1 MTPTVL
7 KLSDAVDQRDVVHQ
21 AVEALSSGK
30 IVALPTETVYGLAAS
45 ALRTDAVTRLTQI
58 KGRSPGKSLSF
69 AIKSYDDALDYVPSM
84 CPLARR
90 LARRC
95 WPGPMTLV
103 LEDSHPDSVLR
114 RLPEEV
120 LQLAMPL
127 GTVGLRVP
135 AHETTLAVLRLLA
148 GPIVLTSANLSDE
161 SDCVEADQIIEQ
173 LGDEID
179 LILDDGK
186 SRYGQPSSVVKVT
199 DNKTEMLRCGV
210 IDDSTLD
217 QLSGFIAIVVCTGN
231 TCRSPMGEAILR
243 KLIAEK
249 LECEVDQLE
258 KHGVTVMSAGIA
270 AMSGGSAAGQAI
282 DVMNQQGID
291 ITQHTSQPLTDR
303 LVQFADYIFTM
314 TGGHRNAIVNA
325 WPETASRTHLVRRDN
340 SDVSDPIGQS
350 VGVYQSTADQIESNF
365 KEWVSEIDFSTFT
378 K

>member
-1 MTPTVL
+1 MPTVL

-58 KGRSPGKSLSF
+58 KGRPPGKSLSF
-69 AIKSYDDALDYVPSM
+69 AIKSYDDALDYVPTM

-103 LEDSHPDSVLR
+103 LEENHPDSVLR

-120 LQLAMPL
+120 LKLAMPA

-161 SDCVEADQIIEQ
+161 SDCVEADQIIQQ

-199 DNKTEMLRCGV
+199 NNKTEMLRCGV

-249 LECEVDQLE
+249 LECETDQLE
-258 KHGVTVMSAGIA
+258 KRGVTVMSAGIA

-365 KEWVSEIDFSTFT
+365 KDWVSEIDFSTFT